1 VSSESTLFQKY
12 LTDTNWRWCKG
23 TVFAGER
30 VEVVEVYVTS
40 QKSILATVIFWSNF
54 SPIPLRPVVSRTSLD
69 SEKRPPALRRQPLLA
84 NPVDIGVELSP
95 SGRRAEL
102 D

>member
-1 VSSESTLFQKY
+1 MSSESTLFQKY

-23 TVFAGER
+23 AVSAVER
-30 VEVVEVYVTS
+30 VEVYVTS

-54 SPIPLRPVVSRTSLD
+54 SPIPLRPAVSRTSLD

-84 NPVDIGVELSP
+84 NPVDTGVELSP